1 MRVITKASSMTS
13 RDFAYW
19 LQGYFEIAKPS
30 SVDADAL
37 AMIQAHLSMVFVH
50 EIDPSHGGPE
60 EQAKLNAIHNA
71 TGELTGMAKIQAHNI
86 EAAKTG
92 QPLMRC

>member
-1 MRVITKASSMTS
+1 MTS

-19 LQGYFEIAKPS
+19 LQGFFEISGESLETIQKPQLEQIQKH
-30 SVDADAL
+30 L
-37 AMIQAHLSMVFVH
+37 AMVFVH

-60 EQAKLNAIHNA
+60 EQAKLNAIHNP
-71 TGELTGMAKIQAHNI
+71 GGLTHMEAIQAHN
-86 EAAKTG
+86 ATAKANG